1 MSGAA
6 HTMALRCPGRG
17 QLPHAALETSHLQ
30 ACGSWPH
37 NDIPPL
43 DRSSRQHDA
52 VQAYERSCTLH
63 KCDIVQRDIVRG
75 DSESASVGWLRT
87 LSW

>member
-17 QLPHAALETSHLQ
+17 QWPHAARATSHLQ

-37 NDIPPL
+37 NDAPPL
-43 DRSSRQHDA
+43 DRSSRRHDA
-52 VQAYERSCTLH
+52 VQADEHSCTLR
-63 KCDIVQRDIVRG
+63 KCDIVQCDIVRG
-75 DSESASVGWLRT
+75 DSESAGVG
-87 LSW
+87 